1 MLEWVAFPPPGDVP
15 DPRIKVASPVAPV
28 LQAGSLPAEGSEK
41 DVKGKVTQCV
51 RLFVIPWTLQ
61 SMEFSRPEYWGW

>member
-1 MLEWVAFPPPGDVP
+1 MDGGPPGSSFHGIFQAGMLEWVAFPPPGDVP

-51 RLFVIPWTLQ
+51 
-61 SMEFSRPEYWGW
+61 